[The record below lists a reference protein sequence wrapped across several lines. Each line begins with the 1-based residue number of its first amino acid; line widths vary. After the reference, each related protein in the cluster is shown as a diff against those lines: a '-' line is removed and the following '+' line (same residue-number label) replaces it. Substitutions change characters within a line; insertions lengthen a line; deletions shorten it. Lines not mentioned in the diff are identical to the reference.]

1 MVVSATFGVLK
12 TQRASER
19 AVFKCMPL
27 TCIYVVAVKYVWK
40 RKKKKS
46 EPYPGAPPRG
56 PDNNKKETLPPL
68 RTKTK
73 RCGQYERLKQPS

>member
-12 TQRASER
+12 TQLASER

-40 RKKKKS
+40 R
-46 EPYPGAPPRG
+46 E
-56 PDNNKKETLPPL
+56 KKE
-68 RTKTK
+68 RTIP
-73 RCGQYERLKQPS
+73 RCSLKGFE